1 MMPSLVAA
9 LTALASLALAVMVG
23 MRAPG
28 QLVNVSFA
36 AALLVVTVAQASY
49 AVALAATNL
58 DVITIFLAVALV
70 AEAVAIPFWLLFS
83 LSFAET
89 NPGAQVRQWR
99 IGLGLAA
106 LAAAAVTTV
115 ALSTPLVYMARS
127 ARDGDAIIL
136 STAGKM
142 AIIVSVLGAVC
153 VLYHLESALR
163 NSRGFARWT
172 IKYMVLGLFGMFA
185 AHVFVAGQQLLFRSI
200 VLEHL
205 SAQSAV
211 SLMSLGIVGFCVVKH
226 RLLDVDIFVSR
237 SVVYGSV
244 TVATVG
250 AYLMALGVA
259 GEIVRRFHI
268 SVDFVVAT
276 VAIFATAMALV
287 AGLLS
292 ERVRRRAKRIIAKNF
307 YRHRYDYRREWTA
320 FTTRVI
326 AAGGLESVPVRVVE
340 WVTETIGTSAA
351 VLWVLDAQ
359 RAWKVAAATPGLPSD
374 RLTLTL
380 DAGVVMEHFNAERP
394 VMRLEAGMLG
404 LERASGVKDRLTVLV
419 PLVVKDE
426 LVGLLALE
434 PPLGADLSVEDED
447 LLATAAAQ
455 AATVI
460 LNARLSEELARSRE
474 MDAFHKL
481 SSFIVHDLK
490 NAVAMLSMVT
500 ENAKIH
506 GNNPDFQRD
515 AFRTVEDS
523 ARQMRQLIGKLS
535 GGPKQGEA
543 SQGATG
549 VNRVIQEV
557 VGNSRVAAEG
567 RVRIKEELDTETAA
581 ARITEVDLRAIVSN
595 LVLNALEATPS
606 NGEVRVSTTRRG
618 DLVHLEVSDTGC
630 GMSEAFVRESL
641 FVPFRTTKSQGLGVG
656 LFQVKTI
663 IDSVG
668 GKITVDSRDGVGT
681 TFAVDLPAADRRG
694 E

>member
-1 MMPSLVAA
+1 MMPSAVAV
-9 LTALASLALAVMVG
+9 LTALAGVG
-23 MRAPG
+23 LGVVVGVRAPG
-28 QLVNVSFA
+28 HLVNVSFA
-36 AALLVVTVAQASY
+36 AAMMVFAATQAAY
-49 AVALAATNL
+49 AVALAATDL
-58 DVITIFLAVALV
+58 DVIAGALAVALV
-70 AEAVAIPFWLLFS
+70 AEAAAIPFWLLFS

-89 NPGAQVRQWR
+89 HPGAQVHRWR
-99 IGLGLAA
+99 LGLLVTG
-106 LAAAAVTTV
+106 LAGLAVTIAAV
-115 ALSTPLVYMARS
+115 STPLVHPVRA
-127 ARDGDAIIL
+127 GDAIVL
-136 STAGKM
+136 SGAGK
-142 AIIVSVLGAVC
+142 AALIVSLLGTVF

-200 VLEHL
+200 MLEQL

-211 SLMSLGIVGFCVVKH
+211 SLMSLGVVAFCVVRH

-237 SVVYGSV
+237 SVVYGSI

-276 VAIFATAMALV
+276 VVIFATAMALV

-292 ERVRRRAKRIIAKNF
+292 EAVRRRVKRVIAKNF
-307 YRHRYDYRREWTA
+307 YRHRYDYRQEWTN

-326 AAGGLESVPVRVVE
+326 AAGGLDTVPARVVE

-351 VLWVLDAQ
+351 VLWVRDAE
-359 RAWKVAAATPGLPSD
+359 RGWTVAAATQGLSTE
-374 RLTLTL
+374 RLSLTL
-380 DAGVVMEHFNAERP
+380 DASVVMEHVNAERP
-394 VMRLEAGMLG
+394 VMRLDTGMLG
-404 LERASGVKDRLTVLV
+404 FERASDVKHRLTVLV
-419 PLVVKDE
+419 PLVVRDE
-426 LVGLLALE
+426 LVGLLALA
-434 PPLGADLSVEDED
+434 PPTGAELGMEDED

-460 LNARLSEELARSRE
+460 LNARLSEQLARSRE
-474 MDAFHKL
+474 MDAFHRL

-500 ENAKIH
+500 ENAKVH

-523 ARQMRQLIGKLS
+523 ARQMRQLIGKLR
-535 GGPKQGEA
+535 
-543 SQGATG
+543 GAPGKSEEVTEG
-549 VNRVIQEV
+549 TAVNRVVQEV
-557 VGNSRVAAEG
+557 VAATRVAAEG
-567 RVRIKEELDTETAA
+567 RVRIKEELDPDTPP
-581 ARITEVDLRAIVSN
+581 ARMPEEDLRAVVSN
-595 LVLNALEATPS
+595 LLLNALEATPS
-606 NGEVRVSTTRRG
+606 NGDVFVSASRRRDRVQ
-618 DLVHLEVSDTGC
+618 LVVSDTGC
-630 GMSEAFVRESL
+630 GMSEPFVRESL

-656 LFQVKTI
+656 LFQVKTV
-663 IDSVG
+663 IDNVG
-668 GKITVDSRDGVGT
+668 GKISVESREGVGT
-681 TFAVDLPAADRRG
+681 TFTVDLPAADHRG